1 MFTLAQAAAFV
12 AVAEEGHFGRAA
24 DRLHMTQPP
33 LSRQIQKLER
43 ELGADLFTRHPRGVD
58 LTAAGDAFLEECRSL
73 LHRAEQAPAR
83 ARLIA
88 EGRVGRVRI
97 GYTATSA
104 HNTLGALLTR
114 IKAHAPGVEVE
125 LHELVSRQQVT
136 ALRDGVIDLG
146 LARPPFRFEGVET
159 QLVHTEGLSVALEGD
174 HPLALRETPI
184 ASTELRDEPII
195 MHASDTAKYFRDL
208 VTELLDVQEHQISH
222 SASQVLTMM
231 ALVASG
237 HGIAVVPD
245 SARQISVSGVR
256 VLPLSDCPPRL
267 VELYAIWDSESTNPA
282 LHTVLPLLHADEL
295 GPPRP

>member
-24 DRLHMTQPP
+24 ARLHMTQPP

-43 ELGADLFTRHPRGVD
+43 DLGTDLFTRHPRGVD
-58 LTAAGDAFLEECRSL
+58 LTPAGTAFLDECRSL

-83 ARLIA
+83 VRLIA

-114 IKAHAPGVEVE
+114 ITEHAPGVEVE
-125 LHELVSRQQVT
+125 LHELVSRQQVA
-136 ALRDGVIDLG
+136 ALRDGSIDLG
-146 LARPPFRFEGVET
+146 LARPPFRFAGVES
-159 QLVHTEGLSVALEGD
+159 QLIHAESLSVALEAH
-174 HPLALRETPI
+174 HPLAVRGTPVSSTDLRNEQ
-184 ASTELRDEPII
+184 II
-195 MHASDTAKYFRDL
+195 MHASDQAKYFRDL
-208 VTELLDVQEHQISH
+208 VTDLLDVSEQQISH

-245 SARQISVSGVR
+245 SARQITVAGVEI
-256 VLPLSDCPPRL
+256 LPLSDCPPDL
-267 VELYAIWDSESTNPA
+267 VELFAIWDSGSTNPA
-282 LHTVLPLLHADEL
+282 LRAVLPLLRRDEL
-295 GPPRP
+295 DPQRE